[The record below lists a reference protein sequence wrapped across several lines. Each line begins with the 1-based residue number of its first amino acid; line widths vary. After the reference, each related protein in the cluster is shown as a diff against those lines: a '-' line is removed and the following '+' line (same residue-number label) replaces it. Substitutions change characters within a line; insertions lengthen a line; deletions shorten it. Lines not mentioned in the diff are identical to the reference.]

1 MVRLGFRA
9 GLVLLSLLAGCS
21 DDTASAGDTSKASA
35 GGGAPSFA
43 ALEAKVGRVLV
54 VGESDGVAHFEHEYR
69 GLAPS
74 AGSSAEVV
82 SCDVDGDG
90 GRDRVL
96 LRIEAGPSGA
106 SSPQV
111 SARFRLGTVEPQEL
125 NIPYS
130 TDGDSDVR
138 VQLNEAQA
146 AGVYEYQFG
155 SDADDELSVCHLVL
169 KSFDAERVT
178 GTAVCRHLLATAA
191 SIDASGQSGDNAQRP
206 GSANATLDFSC
217 PFKTLSLPGG
227 GGAGGSSA
235 GGSGGQSGS
244 SGSSSVAGTA
254 GGGVA
259 GTGGGG
265 KRCSG
270 LATSCFSRSGSSC
283 EQGSGCIL
291 DENCDGF
298 VQSCYGQIGVFS
310 CTAIQGCFWS
320 SSSQRCSGSA
330 WSCSLFSGSATCSG
344 QPGCSWSSDCTGSAP
359 LCSTLS
365 EATCSTEPGCYL
377 Q

>member
-82 SCDVDGDG
+82 S
-90 GRDRVL
+90 
-96 LRIEAGPSGA
+96 
-106 SSPQV
+106 
-111 SARFRLGTVEPQEL
+111 LGTVEPQEL